1 MLWLWHDKLNGSPV
15 ILLVAG
21 SCSIWRSLP
30 AAYLS
35 KWQQASGRQVLQHN
49 HLLTNGLH
57 RHGSLF
63 PYSPPLQSTTIAPLS
78 CHHRTTIALPAGK
91 HWEEK
96 GSRADVIFWVFSK
109 NNSFVCTLRWSSDV
123 TWSMLPRVLHWE
135 LMQNCNGQ
143 TLDSQC
149 VT

>member
-78 CHHRTTIALPAGK
+78 YHHRTTITPPAGK
-91 HWEEK
+91 HWIEK
-96 GSRADVIFWVFSK
+96 GFGADVIFCVFSK
-109 NNSFVCTLRWSSDV
+109 NNSFLGTPRWSCDA
-123 TWSMLPRVLHWE
+123 TWSMLSWVLHRE
-135 LMQNCNGQ
+135 LMHNCNGQ